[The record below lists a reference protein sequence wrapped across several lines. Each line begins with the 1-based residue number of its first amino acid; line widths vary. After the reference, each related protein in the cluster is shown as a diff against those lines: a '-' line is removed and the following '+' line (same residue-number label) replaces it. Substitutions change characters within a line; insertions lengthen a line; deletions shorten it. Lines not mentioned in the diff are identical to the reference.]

1 MGLLSYQ
8 RVFLLPLRNRSV
20 RNVRLGRFAFCHS
33 HILFSILHVVINIIS
48 RQIPRHMMATQKYLN
63 QALQLATMALQYAE
77 SLTPR
82 QRRTFRRFLKDSNLG
97 HEINQKQITR
107 VLRHCIKAHHHLT
120 PKVSGPVCNTA
131 VEKLG

>member
-8 RVFLLPLRNRSV
+8 RVFLLPLKNRSV
-20 RNVRLGRFAFCHS
+20 RNVQPLGVSPFVTAT
-33 HILFSILHVVINIIS
+33 FSSVFLSRDKYIS
-48 RQIPRHMMATQKYLN
+48 RQIPRLIMAHQKYLN

-82 QRRTFRRFLKDSNLG
+82 QRRTFRRFLRDSTLG
-97 HEINQKQITR
+97 HQINQKQISR
-107 VLRHCIKAHHHLT
+107 VLRHCIKAHHQLT

>member
-20 RNVRLGRFAFCHS
+20 RNVQPLGVSPFVISLLSRYFY
-33 HILFSILHVVINIIS
+33 LVINIIS
-48 RQIPRHMMATQKYLN
+48 RQIPRHTMATQKYLN

-107 VLRHCIKAHHHLT
+107 VLRHCIKAHYHLT